1 MSHKFYNNW
10 EEFWEFYISKI
21 KDDIGINKMKVL
33 SYSQI
38 SKKLPRIP
46 DREVLDVIVPMI
58 REHGYITDSIT
69 LRYDPNATTFYST
82 YDKSKRKGKR
92 VIVGFPTFTRYMIH
106 WKPAIEAAFR
116 HELGHILRKDIF
128 QEFNYGSV
136 KNANTCMDIR
146 INANLN
152 RESLTSVYKCLY
164 YKDKPVELLVPEE
177 QFYKINLPYDE
188 KNPYVPG
195 WRVICDHY
203 NDANQASKEDKEEN
217 GDTQEQES
225 GFNIG
230 DLVVIDSESSKYNN
244 RFGKIIEIDNQT
256 GEYIVEEAS
265 DEEVDEA
272 LENNYKSFSSIKDVE
287 YFGAF
292 NEDEL
297 LPIVP
302 QDEGGGEYGDDD
314 DEDSGDSGQE
324 EEDSQETQDAEG
336 EGEGE
341 DEEGSGDNESSIERK
356 EEILENLKNGGVDGE
371 PTDQPFLD
379 DDEDSTDW
387 GDKYDES
394 ENESSDNEDE
404 SKEEGKG
411 DGETEDG
418 ESEDGESEDGE
429 SEDGEDGESEDG
441 ESKKPGKEKSDREK
455 ELEERI
461 KESGL
466 KKRIKES
473 FDNFSKI
480 KENFKDVLTDKEID
494 VLNSE
499 IEELNKLL

>member
-1 MSHKFYNNW
+1 MKGHKFYTDW
-10 EEFWEFYISKI
+10 DEFWEFYISKI
-21 KDDIGINKMKVL
+21 KNDIGESKMKVL

-38 SKKLPRIP
+38 SKRLPRIP
-46 DREVLDVIVPMI
+46 DREVLDVISPMV

-82 YDKSKRKGKR
+82 YDTSKKKGKR
-92 VIVGFPTFTRYMIH
+92 IVVGFPTFTRYMIH

-136 KNANTCMDIR
+136 RNANTCMDIR

-164 YKDKPVELLVPEE
+164 YKDTPVELLVPEE

-203 NDANQASKEDKEEN
+203 NDANQQEKEDKEDN

-230 DLVVIDSESSKYNN
+230 DLVVIDSEASEYNG
-244 RFGKIIEIDNQT
+244 RFGKVIDIDKET
-256 GEYIVEEAS
+256 GEYLVEEAS
-265 DEEVDEA
+265 EDEVDEV
-272 LENNYKSFSSIKDVE
+272 LENNYMSFSANKDAE
-287 YFGAF
+287 YYGAF

-302 QDEGGGEYGDDD
+302 QDEGGGDYGDDD
-314 DEDSGDSGQE
+314 EDDSGGGDSGE
-324 EEDSQETQDAEG
+324 EEDQETQDVEG

-341 DEEGSGDNESSIERK
+341 DDEGGDDNESSIERK

-371 PTDQPFLD
+371 PSDQPFLD
-379 DDEDSTDW
+379 DDEESTDW
-387 GDKYDES
+387 SDKYEES
-394 ENESSDNEDE
+394 EDEGGEGEDDSDKEDGDGE
-404 SKEEGKG
+404 EEGKDRDSEEESDGKDG
-411 DGETEDG
+411 DSEE
-418 ESEDGESEDGE
+418 ESEDGESEDGDVGGK
-429 SEDGEDGESEDG
+429 SE
-441 ESKKPGKEKSDREK
+441 REK
-455 ELEERI
+455 EIEEKI
-461 KESGL
+461 KENRL
-466 KKRIKES
+466 KQRIQS
-473 FDNFSKI
+473 SYDNFSKI
-480 KENFKDVLTDKEID
+480 KENYKDVLTEKEANI
-494 VLNSE
+494 LKE
-499 IEELNKLL
+499 ELEELNKLL